1 MVSLAGAL
9 ANVSMSAE
17 SPEEEG
23 IYLRTVLQRLL
34 YRQLL
39 YPGHGSGWLFVNRYQ
54 TTARTYHKI
63 SPTSQNPKTLTRLR
77 LPDLAPPLRLS
88 IIGWTPV

>member
-23 IYLRTVLQRLL
+23 SYLRTVLQRLL

-39 YPGHGSGWLFVNRYQ
+39 YPKHGSGCLFVN
-54 TTARTYHKI
+54 
-63 SPTSQNPKTLTRLR
+63 
-77 LPDLAPPLRLS
+77 
-88 IIGWTPV
+88 